1 MIAKPRIKDKKT
13 CIMCGTEKPASD
25 YYAVR
30 YTTKQGKSSVRLEP
44 RCKECA
50 RARRKHAHHSN
61 RAAELVK
68 MKVRREKN
76 RDKYLASLNAYRAA
90 NRGLI
95 LRQRVISEQKRRAAK
110 AGQDDR
116 AMIARVL
123 DEAKIGD
130 KWLDA
135 YTGEL
140 IDKPEIDHI
149 VPLTKGGAHSYEN
162 LCVTSGFNNRS
173 KNNRSLLVWLAT
185 R

>member
-1 MIAKPRIKDKKT
+1 MIVKPRIKDKKT
-13 CIMCGTEKPASD
+13 CIMCGAEKPASAF
-25 YYAVR
+25 YVVR
-30 YTTKQGKSSVRLEP
+30 YTTKQGKSSVRLES

-50 RARRKHAHHSN
+50 KARRKHAHHSN
-61 RAAELVK
+61 RAAELIK
-68 MKVRREKN
+68 MKARRGKN
-76 RDKYLASLNAYRAA
+76 RDKYLASLKAYRAA
-90 NRGLI
+90 NRELL

-110 AGQDDR
+110 AGQEDS

-123 DEAKIGD
+123 DEAMVGD

-173 KNNRSLLVWLAT
+173 KSNRSLLAWLAA